1 MSNGFQKFISG
12 KGFYLALA
20 VCLAGAGA
28 AAWVAVDKTIQ
39 SVEPAPM
46 AEKPQLKQE
55 QPYEPAKKQPAA
67 DTPSAQSDGDSSP
80 STQSQQLQITA
91 EAPEEDPSAQA
102 SSQPSSQENSSEAQ
116 QPSSQTCAEPS
127 EPQPSSGFS
136 LELPVSGAA
145 ITPFSGDMLVKN
157 ETLGDWRTHNGIDI
171 RAEAGE
177 AVRAASDGTV
187 TAVRNDPMW
196 GNVVEVTSGEYVMT
210 YAGLSADILV
220 KMDQSIRAGEQLG
233 SVGEVPCELSME
245 PHLHFDVR
253 SNGRIC
259 QSENMSIRSPL
270 QNRHPSSQH
279 KKLPDGELFV
289 F

>member
-102 SSQPSSQENSSEAQ
+102 SSQPSSQEGSSEAQ
-116 QPSSQTCAEPS
+116 QSSSQTY
-127 EPQPSSGFS
+127 
-136 LELPVSGAA
+136 

-253 SNGRIC
+253 SNGEYVDPV
-259 QSENMSIRSPL
+259 SL
-270 QNRHPSSQH
+270 A
-279 KKLPDGELFV
+279 K
-289 F
+289 

>member
-91 EAPEEDPSAQA
+91 EAPEEDPSAH
-102 SSQPSSQENSSEAQ
+102 EAQ

-253 SNGRIC
+253 SNGEYVDPV
-259 QSENMSIRSPL
+259 SL
-270 QNRHPSSQH
+270 A
-279 KKLPDGELFV
+279 K
-289 F
+289 

>member
-102 SSQPSSQENSSEAQ
+102 SSQPSSQEGSSEAQ
-116 QPSSQTCAEPS
+116 
-127 EPQPSSGFS
+127 QPSSGFS

-253 SNGRIC
+253 SNGEYVDPV
-259 QSENMSIRSPL
+259 SL
-270 QNRHPSSQH
+270 A
-279 KKLPDGELFV
+279 K
-289 F
+289 

>member
-39 SVEPAPM
+39 SVEPAPI

-102 SSQPSSQENSSEAQ
+102 SSQPSSQEGSSEAQ

-177 AVRAASDGTV
+177 ALPGERAADVHDHTGRRIHSG
-187 TAVRNDPMW
+187 AVHQDP
-196 GNVVEVTSGEYVMT
+196 GAG
-210 YAGLSADILV
+210 GLSRLQDHRLV
-220 KMDQSIRAGEQLG
+220 MVRRHERIR
-233 SVGEVPCELSME
+233 
-245 PHLHFDVR
+245 F
-253 SNGRIC
+253 
-259 QSENMSIRSPL
+259 
-270 QNRHPSSQH
+270 
-279 KKLPDGELFV
+279 
-289 F
+289 

>member
-102 SSQPSSQENSSEAQ
+102 SSQPSSQEGSSEAQQPSSQEGSSEAQ

-253 SNGRIC
+253 SNGEYVDPV
-259 QSENMSIRSPL
+259 SL
-270 QNRHPSSQH
+270 A
-279 KKLPDGELFV
+279 K
-289 F
+289 

>member
-102 SSQPSSQENSSEAQ
+102 SSQPSS
-116 QPSSQTCAEPS
+116 
-127 EPQPSSGFS
+127 GFS

-145 ITPFSGDMLVKN
+145 ITPVSGDMLVKN

-233 SVGEVPCELSME
+233 SIGEVPCELSME

-253 SNGRIC
+253 SNGEYVDPV
-259 QSENMSIRSPL
+259 SL
-270 QNRHPSSQH
+270 A
-279 KKLPDGELFV
+279 K
-289 F
+289 

>member
-102 SSQPSSQENSSEAQ
+102 SSQPSSQESSSEAQ

-157 ETLGDWRTHNGIDI
+157 ETLCDWRTHNGIDI

-253 SNGRIC
+253 SNGEYVDPV
-259 QSENMSIRSPL
+259 SL
-270 QNRHPSSQH
+270 A
-279 KKLPDGELFV
+279 K
-289 F
+289 